1 MQKVDNECHIVN
13 TNETMSDYEFY
24 VQLIFEN
31 RIMDIDV
38 AV

>member
-1 MQKVDNECHIVN
+1 MQNGENESNIVN